1 MTDILTKGLLW
12 LFVSFLGITFGAGLY
27 EGRIVVPRWLTS
39 TASGSGSHWNADA
52 ARQDDTGRRFWEFV
66 STAPLTLLTIAN
78 LIVGWRSLAPTR
90 AWWLAAALLALADT
104 LITFFYLSQTIVH
117 L

>member
-52 ARQDDTGRRFWEFV
+52 ARQDDTGRRFGRLY
-66 STAPLTLLTIAN
+66 PRLL
-78 LIVGWRSLAPTR
+78 
-90 AWWLAAALLALADT
+90 
-104 LITFFYLSQTIVH
+104 
-117 L
+117 